1 MGVLNLHMDA
11 MEAILTRRSTRNYLP
26 RPVEREKLDM
36 LLAAARQAPSGG
48 NNQTN
53 HFLVI
58 QNRAVLDRLAGMVEE
73 AFSRM
78 EVDEDTYAS
87 LKHAILA
94 SKKGGYV
101 FSYNAP
107 VLIVVANRRDY
118 GNNMADCACA
128 IENMM
133 IAANALDLGSCWI
146 NQLKWLNGE
155 PALVEYLRSLG
166 MREYERVY
174 GAVIVGYPAT
184 DSGLPNRNLMARKG
198 NEVTYID

>member
-1 MGVLNLHMDA
+1 MNAL
-11 MEAILTRRSTRNYLP
+11 LTRRSTRNYLP
-26 RPVEREKLDM
+26 RPVEREKLDQ

-58 QNRAVLDRLAGMVEE
+58 QNRDVLDRLAGMVEA

-78 EVDEDTYAS
+78 EVEENTYAS

-101 FSYNAP
+101 FRYNAP
-107 VLIVVANRRDY
+107 VLIAVANRRDY

-133 IAANALDLGSCWI
+133 VAANALDLGSCWI
-146 NQLKWLNGE
+146 NQLRWLNEE

-184 DSGLPNRNLMARKG
+184 DSGLPNRNMMAQKG

>member
-1 MGVLNLHMDA
+1 MDA
-11 MEAILTRRSTRNYLP
+11 LEAIVTRRSTRNYRP
-26 RPVEREKLDM
+26 DPVEQEKLDRI
-36 LLAAARQAPSGG
+36 LEAGRQAPSGG

-53 HFLVI
+53 HFFVI
-58 QNRAVLDRLAGMVEE
+58 QNRAVLDRLIGMVEE

-78 EVDEDTYAS
+78 DVDEDTYAS
-87 LKHAILA
+87 LRHAILA
-94 SKKGGYV
+94 SKEGGYV
-101 FSYNAP
+101 FCYNAP

-133 IAANALDLGSCWI
+133 VAANALDLGSCWI
-146 NQLKWLNGE
+146 NQLRWLNEE

-166 MREYERVY
+166 MKECERVY

-184 DSGLPNRNLMARKG
+184 DSGLPNRSLMAQKG

>member
-1 MGVLNLHMDA
+1 MEA

-26 RPVEREKLDM
+26 DAVEKEKLAQI
-36 LLAAARQAPSGG
+36 LEAARQAPSGG
-48 NNQTN
+48 NNQAN

-58 QNRAVLDRLAGMVEE
+58 QNREILQKLIRMTE
-73 AFSRM
+73 AAFAKM
-78 EVDEDTYAS
+78 EADDNAYPS
-87 LKHAILA
+87 LRHAIEA

-101 FSYNAP
+101 FCYNAP
-107 VLIVVANRRDY
+107 LLIAVANRRDY

-146 NQLKWLNGE
+146 NQLRWLNEE
-155 PALVEYLRSLG
+155 PALVEYLSSLG
-166 MREYERVY
+166 MKEYERVY
-174 GAVIVGYPAT
+174 GAVIIGYPAN
-184 DSGLPNRNLMARKG
+184 GLPNRNLMARKG